1 MGDGKGTNR
10 EGQLRRAARRQ
21 GLVLRKSRRRNPRAI
36 DFGIYYLI
44 DPTINGLMS
53 TCPSLEDVERELAGM
68 ARRSESARS

>member
-1 MGDGKGTNR
+1 MGDGEDTNR

-21 GLVLRKSRRRNPRAI
+21 GLVLRKSRRRDPRAI
-36 DFGIYYLI
+36 DFGVYYLI

-53 TCPSLEDVERELAGM
+53 TCPSLEDVERELCDM

>member
-1 MGDGKGTNR
+1 M
-10 EGQLRRAARRQ
+10 
-21 GLVLRKSRRRNPRAI
+21 LRKSRRRNPRAI

-68 ARRSESARS
+68 PRRSEFARS